1 MGQSSDTMNNQIPF
15 TQEILA
21 LATNIGLVK
30 RSTYQNYLDRKFF
43 IKPVRVPQGYGL
55 AVIDPTGNERVRGF
69 GKSFRSALKDLL
81 ENMI

>member
-1 MGQSSDTMNNQIPF
+1 MNNRIPI

-30 RSTYQNYLDRKFF
+30 RTAYQNYLDRQHF
-43 IKPVRVPQGYGL
+43 IKPVRVTQGYGL
-55 AVIDPTGNERVRGF
+55 AVIDTTGNERVRGF